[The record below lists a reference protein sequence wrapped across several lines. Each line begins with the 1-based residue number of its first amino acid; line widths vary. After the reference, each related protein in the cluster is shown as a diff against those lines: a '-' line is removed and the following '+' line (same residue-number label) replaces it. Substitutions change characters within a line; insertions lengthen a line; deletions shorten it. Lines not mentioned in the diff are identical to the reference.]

1 MALKLTIKETMYY
14 FGLLYEMNLKLIK
27 KRLEFLEHFLNL
39 PTASQLSDTLRFVPW
54 TRQRSKIHKYIIRAS
69 LLDKLDCSL
78 RSLRIM

>member
-54 TRQRSKIHKYIIRAS
+54 TRQRSKIHFTIRAS
-69 LLDKLDCSL
+69 LLDKLYCSL